1 MILDKILNGV
11 LDQGNGC
18 LIVFDEPEEDV
29 STNAPSPSILPDMFQ
44 SAHLINARLDLV
56 PDGNTSHSPDR
67 QGGRCAVCQGICST
81 LLREWRG

>member
-29 STNAPSPSILPDMFQ
+29 CRFFPSLNEMVYV
-44 SAHLINARLDLV
+44 LIAF
-56 PDGNTSHSPDR
+56 
-67 QGGRCAVCQGICST
+67 A
-81 LLREWRG
+81 